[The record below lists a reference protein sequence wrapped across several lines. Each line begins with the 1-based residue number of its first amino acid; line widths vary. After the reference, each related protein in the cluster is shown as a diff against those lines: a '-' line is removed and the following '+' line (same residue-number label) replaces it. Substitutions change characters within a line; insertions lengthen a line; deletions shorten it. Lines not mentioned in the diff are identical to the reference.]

1 MSKTWSQNH
10 AADADSLR
18 LSWKSPFW
26 IASVESGGQRV
37 ATGRADLSL
46 SPALGR
52 ETGPMLEPTPS
63 AGPLSAEAHLISTSR
78 AVPEDSAALLT
89 LQHRLDRQSSFMLL
103 EPGERPSSVEGLR
116 ARLAG
121 QSSAGSFDLIAGLPG
136 QHVGPVGWVSVEV
149 PPYRRAAHVGH
160 LVLGVDAA
168 CSGQGVGRRLLE
180 AALDECR
187 QRQLRR
193 VELTVM
199 VDNLRAVQLY
209 LRCGFVVEGLRRASL
224 IRDGGSVDEYAM
236 AQLVIGSGSGSVVA
250 DK

>member
-1 MSKTWSQNH
+1 
-10 AADADSLR
+10 
-18 LSWKSPFW
+18 
-26 IASVESGGQRV
+26 
-37 ATGRADLSL
+37 
-46 SPALGR
+46 
-52 ETGPMLEPTPS
+52 MLEPTPS
-63 AGPLSAEAHLISTSR
+63 TGPLSAEAHLVISQ
-78 AVPEDSAALLT
+78 AVPQDGAALLS

-103 EPGERPSSVEGLR
+103 EPGERPSSVEEIRG
-116 ARLAG
+116 RLAA
-121 QSSAGSFDLIAGLPG
+121 QSSTGSFDLIAGLPS

-149 PPYRRAAHVGH
+149 APYRRAAHVGH

-168 CSGQGVGRRLLE
+168 YSGQGVGRRLLK

-187 QRQLRR
+187 RRRLRR

-209 LRCGFVVEGLRRASL
+209 LQCGFVVEGLRRASL

-236 AQLVIGSGSGSVVA
+236 GQLVLSSGSESAVV